1 VNSSGN
7 LTVRR
12 CALSAIRP
20 LIEQQLRLHKGPAQF
35 PRPLDDVSLTNAP
48 GGDGT
53 DIGAFE
59 VDPNFRIVDLR
70 RAGNDVALSMMTML
84 GRNYPAGYTN
94 DLGSGNW
101 TIFTN
106 NAPGNG
112 WLLWVAEC

>member
-1 VNSSGN
+1 
-7 LTVRR
+7 
-12 CALSAIRP
+12 
-20 LIEQQLRLHKGPAQF
+20 
-35 PRPLDDVSLTNAP
+35 
-48 GGDGT
+48 
-53 DIGAFE
+53 

-84 GRNYPAGYTN
+84 GRNYPAEYTN